1 MNNIKIGENPTLEV
15 TKMCGSI
22 LKRNCESCGI
32 ELTTLDLCQE
42 PDLILCELC
51 KPWVLDSIYQVPDS
65 VIGIPINNPEMF
77 RLSLKLMEEYTE
89 PEHEHDWLTLLCNI
103 FSRKSYDEEA
113 YVSTSGSNMINFLR
127 RDYGNRWKIYDDE
140 ALEMF
145 DEQKKR
151 GYHGSEVTEA
161 VNHKLWSNNLK
172 AHSEFISEMKEIL
185 TTYLDKRFENQN
197 EKFALE
203 DDGWGDYLK
212 HISWVDN
219 EPTIYK
225 INHRFEVTT
234 EQINKILD
242 WAEKYDISNDFVL
255 QLFFDWATISPN
267 SDVDG
272 LLYET
277 NLYAP
282 KLRSASFKLMP
293 KSPEF
298 CRKIYCLAKGY
309 HGENLQ
315 YLMLAAIHRW
325 RRHLSP
331 SHHFLVRNDEIW
343 TKSFQL
349 LRSIIQS
356 LGNKRAKIDVGIIKI
371 KGESGQWYGIQPAT
385 FKTVFQYWQVT
396 TLPKGNHIC
405 IDIQQQHEKMPIG
418 DQLASV
424 VLALANDSLIDREI
438 HTLARHIVDE

>member
-1 MNNIKIGENPTLEV
+1 MSENILRT
-15 TKMCGSI
+15 
-22 LKRNCESCGI
+22 NCESCAI
-32 ELTTLDLCQE
+32 ELTTLDLRQE

-65 VIGIPINNPEMF
+65 VIGIPIKNPEMF
-77 RLSLKLMEEYTE
+77 RLSLKLMEDFTE
-89 PEHEHDWLTLLCNI
+89 PEHEHDWLTLLCHI
-103 FSRKSYDEEA
+103 FSKQTYDKDP
-113 YVSTSGSNMINFLR
+113 YLWTPRSDMVDFLR
-127 RDYGNRWKIYDDE
+127 RDYGNRWKIYDEE
-140 ALEMF
+140 ALKLF
-145 DEQKKR
+145 DEVKKQDCPK
-151 GYHGSEVTEA
+151 SVVTEA
-161 VNHKLWSNNLK
+161 VNLNSWSNDVT

-212 HISWVDN
+212 HISWIDN

-234 EQINKILD
+234 EQINKVLD

-255 QLFFDWATISPN
+255 QLFFDWATISPD
-267 SDVDG
+267 SHVDG

-277 NLYAP
+277 NLYAS
-282 KLRSASFKLMP
+282 KVRLASFKLMP

-309 HGENLQ
+309 YGENLQ
-315 YLMLAAIHRW
+315 YLMLASIHRW
-325 RRHLSP
+325 RRALYP
-331 SHHFLVRNDEIW
+331 SHHFLVRNEEIW

-349 LRSIIQS
+349 LRGIIES
-356 LGNKRAKIDVGIIKI
+356 LGKKRARIDVGIIKI
-371 KGESGQWYGIQPAT
+371 KGESGRWYGIQPAT

-396 TLPKGNHIC
+396 ILPKGNHIC

-424 VLALANDSLIDREI
+424 VLALANDSLIDQEI
-438 HTLARHIVDE
+438 HTLARQMVDE

>member
-1 MNNIKIGENPTLEV
+1 MSEKNLR
-15 TKMCGSI
+15 
-22 LKRNCESCGI
+22 RNCESCDI
-32 ELTTLDLCQE
+32 ELSTLDLRQE

-65 VIGIPINNPEMF
+65 VIGIPIKNPEMF
-77 RLSLKLMEEYTE
+77 RLSLKLMEDFTE
-89 PEHEHDWLTLLCNI
+89 PEHEHDWLMLLCDI
-103 FSRKSYDEEA
+103 FSRKSYNEEA
-113 YVSTSGSNMINFLR
+113 FVSTSGSDMVDFLR

-145 DEQKKR
+145 NKSKNQCYLESEALDTV
-151 GYHGSEVTEA
+151 GS
-161 VNHKLWSNNLK
+161 NLWSNDNT
-172 AHSEFISEMKEIL
+172 AHWEFISEMKEIL

-255 QLFFDWATISPN
+255 QLFFDWATNSPN

-282 KLRSASFKLMP
+282 KVRLASFKLMP

-343 TKSFQL
+343 TRSFQL
-349 LRSIIQS
+349 LRGIIES
-356 LGNKRAKIDVGIIKI
+356 LGIKRARIGVGIIKI
-371 KGESGQWYGIQPAT
+371 KGESGKWYGIQPAT
-385 FKTVFQYWQVT
+385 FKTVLQYWQVT
-396 TLPKGNHIC
+396 SLPKGKHIC
-405 IDIQQQHEKMPIG
+405 IDIQEQHEKMPIG

-424 VLALANDSLIDREI
+424 VLSLANDSLIDREI
-438 HTLARHIVDE
+438 HTLR

>member
-1 MNNIKIGENPTLEV
+1 MSENILRT
-15 TKMCGSI
+15 
-22 LKRNCESCGI
+22 NCESCAI
-32 ELTTLDLCQE
+32 ELTTLDLRQE

-65 VIGIPINNPEMF
+65 VIGIPIKNPEMF
-77 RLSLKLMEEYTE
+77 RLSLKLMEDFTE
-89 PEHEHDWLTLLCNI
+89 PEHEHDWLTLLCHI
-103 FSRKSYDEEA
+103 FSKQTYDKDP
-113 YVSTSGSNMINFLR
+113 YLWTPRSDMVNFLR
-127 RDYGNRWKIYDDE
+127 RDYGNRWKIYDE
-140 ALEMF
+140 KALEMF
-145 DEQKKR
+145 DQLKKQDCR
-151 GYHGSEVTEA
+151 KSEVTEA
-161 VNHKLWSNNLK
+161 VNLNTWSNDVT

-203 DDGWGDYLK
+203 DDGWADYLK

-234 EQINKILD
+234 EQINKVLD

-255 QLFFDWATISPN
+255 QLFFDWATISPD
-267 SDVDG
+267 SHVDG

-277 NLYAP
+277 NLYAS
-282 KLRSASFKLMP
+282 KVRLASFKLMP

-309 HGENLQ
+309 YGENLQ

-325 RRHLSP
+325 RRALHP
-331 SHHFLVRNDEIW
+331 SHHFLVRDEEIW
-343 TKSFQL
+343 TRSFQL
-349 LRSIIQS
+349 LRGITES
-356 LGNKRAKIDVGIIKI
+356 LGKKRARIDVGIIKI
-371 KGESGQWYGIQPAT
+371 KGDSGRWYGIQPAT
-385 FKTVFQYWQVT
+385 FKTVLQYWQVT

-438 HTLARHIVDE
+438 HTLARHMVDE